1 MDASVKRKS
10 CNGDDREGDCMKK
23 IDLHIH
29 TVATVSDHCFE
40 FSMDTLQSYVE
51 SKKLDAIAVTNH
63 NLFDRKQYEE
73 ICKKISIPVF
83 PGIEIDVEQGH
94 LLLIT
99 SPEDLEDFEPRC
111 KHIQEMNSTNTF
123 WISED
128 DLLKYFPNIKK
139 YVLIPHYDKSPK
151 LDLQRIPKI
160 KEHITC
166 GEVTSIKKFIA
177 MKKRSEELV
186 PILFSDERM
195 ENQKTH
201 FPDRQTFIDI
211 EELSINA
218 LKHALR
224 DRAKVSFSPDEGNV
238 LFQILD
244 NGLQIS
250 TGLTV
255 VMGGRSSGKSYT
267 LDAINNQYEHAA
279 YIRQFELLAR
289 DEEADKKRFDELLRR
304 KGDTITQEFLQ
315 PFRNVID
322 DIQSIDLRVD
332 EKEIETYLEMLK
344 KSAAEVERQDAFAK
358 ARLFSE
364 TLFDIKDLSSLKKL
378 IEAVEVLISNLEYRE
393 LVNSH
398 IERKALLKLAIS
410 LRKKYIDESQSASA
424 MKCVNNIVDNIKTEL
439 STRTTNTVI
448 PEIDFYRI
456 LLNQRKIKKFSAI
469 AQAVRKERIIEQ
481 KSIHSFNVVAKTRPF
496 NGAQELHLV
505 FKTSEALAP
514 LYDKYNN
521 PYEYLCL
528 LRKIQNIPSSE
539 YHKFFAYI
547 EYEVL
552 NKYGTKASGG
562 ERSEYNL
569 LQRLKDALQEDILI
583 LDEPESSFDNIFLK
597 DGVDILLKELSE
609 HIPVVIATHNNT
621 IGASVHPDFLIYTEK
636 EIASDNTIKYHLYSG
651 YPTSEDLTDLEGNKL
666 KRRSIM
672 LNCLEAG
679 EEAYLERS
687 KTYEVP
693 LH

>member
-1 MDASVKRKS
+1 
-10 CNGDDREGDCMKK
+10 MKK
-23 IDLHIH
+23 VDLHIH
-29 TVATVSDHCFE
+29 TVATVSDHYFE

-51 SKKLDAIAVTNH
+51 CKELDAIAVTNH

-73 ICKKISIPVF
+73 ICEKISVPVF

-99 SPEDLEDFEPRC
+99 SPDDLDDFEPRC
-111 KHIQEMNSTNTF
+111 KHIQGKNSTNTS

-128 DLLKYFPNIKK
+128 DLLEYFPNIGK
-139 YVLIPHYDKSPK
+139 YILIPHYDKSPK
-151 LDLQRIPKI
+151 LELHRIPKI
-160 KEHITC
+160 KDYITC
-166 GEVTSIKKFIA
+166 GEVTSVKKFIS
-177 MKKRSEELV
+177 MKKRNEELV

-195 ENQKTH
+195 ENRGVQ

-218 LKHALR
+218 LKHA
-224 DRAKVSFSPDEGNV
+224 
-238 LFQILD
+238 
-244 NGLQIS
+244 
-250 TGLTV
+250 
-255 VMGGRSSGKSYT
+255 SGKSYT
-267 LDAINNQYEHAA
+267 LDAINDQYEHAA

-289 DEEADKKRFDELLRR
+289 DEEADKRRFDELLRR
-304 KGDTITQEFLQ
+304 KGDSITQEFLQ

-322 DIQSIDLRVD
+322 NVQAVDLRAD
-332 EKEIETYLEMLK
+332 EREIETYLEMLK

-358 ARLFSE
+358 AKLFSE

-378 IEAVEVLISNLEYRE
+378 IEAVDVLISNLEYRE
-393 LVNSH
+393 LINSH
-398 IERKALLKLAIS
+398 IERKALLNLAIS
-410 LRKKYIDESQSASA
+410 LRKKYISESQLASA
-424 MKCVNNIVDNIKTEL
+424 MKCVNDIVGNIKTEL
-439 STRTTNTVI
+439 SSRTTNTVI

-456 LLNQRKIKKFSAI
+456 LLNQRKIEKFVAI
-469 AQAVRKERIIEQ
+469 VKGIQQKRIIEQ
-481 KSIHSFNVVAKTRPF
+481 KSVHSFNIVAKSRPF
-496 NGAQELHLV
+496 NGAQELHSV
-505 FKTSEALAP
+505 FRTSDALTP
-514 LYDKYNN
+514 LYEKYND
-521 PYEYLCL
+521 PYEYLCS
-528 LRKIQNIPSSE
+528 LRKNQNIPSSE

-569 LQRLKDALQEDILI
+569 LQRVK
-583 LDEPESSFDNIFLK
+583 ESSFDNIFLK
-597 DGVDILLKELSE
+597 DGVDVLLKELSE

-636 EIASDNTIKYHLYSG
+636 EITPDGAITYHLYSG
-651 YPTSEDLTDLEGNKL
+651 YPTSEELTDLEGNKL

-687 KTYEVP
+687 KTYEVS

>member
-1 MDASVKRKS
+1 
-10 CNGDDREGDCMKK
+10 MKK
-23 IDLHIH
+23 VDLHIH
-29 TVATVSDHCFE
+29 TVATVSDHYFE

-51 SKKLDAIAVTNH
+51 CKELDAIAVTNH

-73 ICKKISIPVF
+73 ICKKISVPVF

-99 SPEDLEDFEPRC
+99 SPEDLDDFEPRC
-111 KHIQEMNSTNTF
+111 KYIQEINSTNTS

-128 DLLKYFPNIKK
+128 NLLEYFPNIGK

-151 LDLQRIPKI
+151 LELHRIPKI
-160 KEHITC
+160 KDHITC
-166 GEVTSIKKFIA
+166 GEVTSVKKFIS

-195 ENQKTH
+195 ENRGAQ

-224 DRAKVSFSPDEGNV
+224 DRAKVSLSPDEGNV

-255 VMGGRSSGKSYT
+255 VLGGRSSGKSHT
-267 LDAINNQYEHAA
+267 LDAINDQYEHAA

-289 DEEADKKRFDELLRR
+289 DEEADKRRFDELLRR
-304 KGDTITQEFLQ
+304 KGDSITQEFLQ

-322 DIQSIDLRVD
+322 DVQGIDLRAD

-358 ARLFSE
+358 AKLFSE
-364 TLFDIKDLSSLKKL
+364 TLFDIKELSSLKRL
-378 IEAVEVLISNLEYRE
+378 IEAVDVLISNLEYRE
-393 LVNSH
+393 LINSH
-398 IERKALLKLAIS
+398 IERKALLNLAIS
-410 LRKKYIDESQSASA
+410 LRKKYIAESQSASN
-424 MKCVNNIVDNIKTEL
+424 MKYINDIVSSIKTEL
-439 STRTTNTVI
+439 SSRTTNTVV

-456 LLNQRKIKKFSAI
+456 LLNQRKIKNFSAI
-469 AQAVRKERIIEQ
+469 AKGIQQKRVIEQ
-481 KSIHSFNVVAKTRPF
+481 KSVYSFTIVAKSRPF
-496 NGAQELHLV
+496 SGAQELHSV
-505 FKTSEALAP
+505 FKTNDALKP
-514 LYDKYNN
+514 IYEKYND

-528 LRKIQNIPSSE
+528 LRKNQNIPSSE
-539 YHKFFAYI
+539 YHKFFACI

-569 LQRLKDALQEDILI
+569 LQRVKDALQEDILI

-597 DGVDILLKELSE
+597 DGVDVLLKELSE

-636 EIASDNTIKYHLYSG
+636 EIAPDGTIKYHLYSG
-651 YPTSEDLTDLEGNKL
+651 YPTSEELTDLEGNKL

>member
-1 MDASVKRKS
+1 
-10 CNGDDREGDCMKK
+10 MKK
-23 IDLHIH
+23 VDLHIH
-29 TVATVSDHCFE
+29 TIATVSDYYFE
-40 FSMDTLQSYVE
+40 FSMDTLQSYIDCKE
-51 SKKLDAIAVTNH
+51 LDAIAITNH

-83 PGIEIDVEQGH
+83 PGVEIDVEQGH

-99 SPEDLEDFEPRC
+99 SMEDLDDFESRC
-111 KHIQEMNSTNTF
+111 NDIQKINSTNTS
-123 WISED
+123 WMSED
-128 DLLKYFPNIKK
+128 DLLGYFPNIEK
-139 YVLIPHYDKSPK
+139 YVLIPHYDKNPK
-151 LDLQRIPKI
+151 LELHRISKI
-160 KEHITC
+160 KDHITC

-177 MKKRSEELV
+177 MKKKSDDLV
-186 PILFSDERM
+186 PVLFSDERM
-195 ENQKTH
+195 KKGGSH
-201 FPDRQTFIDI
+201 FSDRQTFIDI
-211 EELSINA
+211 EELSVNA

-224 DRAKVSFSPDEGNV
+224 DRAKVSLSPDEGNI
-238 LFQILD
+238 LFKILD

-255 VMGGRSSGKSYT
+255 VLGGRSSGKSYT
-267 LDAINNQYEHAA
+267 LDAINDQYEHAA

-304 KGDTITQEFLQ
+304 KGDSITQEFLQ
-315 PFRNVID
+315 PFKNVID
-322 DIQSIDLRVD
+322 DVQEIDLRTD
-332 EKEIETYLEMLK
+332 EKEIEIYLEMLK

-358 ARLFSE
+358 AKLFSE
-364 TLFDIKDLSSLKKL
+364 TLFDIKELSSLKNL
-378 IEAVEVLISNLEYRE
+378 IEAVDILISNLEYRE
-393 LVNSH
+393 LINSH
-398 IERKALLKLAIS
+398 IERKALLNLAIS
-410 LRKKYIDESQSASA
+410 LRKKYIAESQLASN
-424 MKCVNNIVDNIKTEL
+424 MEYINDIVSSIKTEL
-439 STRTTNTVI
+439 SSRTTNTVV

-469 AQAVRKERIIEQ
+469 AKGIQQKRVIEQ
-481 KSIHSFNVVAKTRPF
+481 KSVYSFTIVAKARPF

-505 FKTSEALAP
+505 FKTNEALKP
-514 LYDKYNN
+514 IYEKYND

-528 LRKIQNIPSSE
+528 LRKNQNIPSSE
-539 YHKFFAYI
+539 YHKFFVYI

-597 DGVDILLKELSE
+597 DGVDVLLKELSE

-636 EIASDNTIKYHLYSG
+636 EITPDGAIKYHLYSG
-651 YPTSEDLTDLEGNKL
+651 YPTSEELTDLEGNKL
-666 KRRSIM
+666 NRRSIM

-687 KTYEVP
+687 KTYEVS

>member
-1 MDASVKRKS
+1 
-10 CNGDDREGDCMKK
+10 MKK
-23 IDLHIH
+23 VDLHIH
-29 TVATVSDHCFE
+29 TVATVSDHYFE

-51 SKKLDAIAVTNH
+51 CKKLDAIAVTNH

-73 ICKKISIPVF
+73 ICEKISVPVF
-83 PGIEIDVEQGH
+83 PGIEIDVERGH
-94 LLLIT
+94 LLLIA
-99 SPEDLEDFEPRC
+99 SPDDLDDFEPRC
-111 KHIQEMNSTNTF
+111 KHIQEKNSTNTSS
-123 WISED
+123 ISED
-128 DLLKYFPNIKK
+128 DLLEYFPTMEK
-139 YVLIPHYDKSPK
+139 YILIPHYDKSPK
-151 LDLQRIPKI
+151 LELHRIPKL
-160 KEHITC
+160 KDYITC
-166 GEVTSIKKFIA
+166 GEVASVKKKKKFIS
-177 MKKRSEELV
+177 MKKRSGELV

-195 ENQKTH
+195 ENRKAQ

-224 DRAKVSFSPDEGNV
+224 DRAKVSLSPDEGNV

-255 VMGGRSSGKSYT
+255 VLGGRSSGKSYT

-289 DEEADKKRFDELLRR
+289 DEETDKRRFDDLLRR
-304 KGDTITQEFLQ
+304 KGDSITQEFLR

-322 DIQSIDLRVD
+322 NVQTVDLRAD
-332 EKEIETYLEMLK
+332 EKEIEAYLEMLK
-344 KSAAEVERQDAFAK
+344 NSAAEVERQDTFAK

-364 TLFDIKDLSSLKKL
+364 TLFDIKDLSSLKKI
-378 IEAVEVLISNLEYRE
+378 IEAVDVLISNLEYRE
-393 LVNSH
+393 LINSH
-398 IERKALLKLAIS
+398 IERKALLNLAIS
-410 LRKKYIDESQSASA
+410 LRKKYISESQLASA
-424 MKCVNNIVDNIKTEL
+424 MKYVNDIVGNIKTTL
-439 STRTTNTVI
+439 SSRTTNTVI
-448 PEIDFYRI
+448 PEIDFYKI
-456 LLNQRKIKKFSAI
+456 LLNRRKIEKFVAI
-469 AQAVRKERIIEQ
+469 AKGIQQKRIIEQ
-481 KSIHSFNVVAKTRPF
+481 KSVHSFNIVARSRPF
-496 NGAQELHLV
+496 NGAQELHSV
-505 FKTSEALAP
+505 FKTNDALTP

-528 LRKIQNIPSSE
+528 LRKNQNIPSSE
-539 YHKFFAYI
+539 YHKFFANI

-569 LQRLKDALQEDILI
+569 LQRVKDALQEDILI

-597 DGVDILLKELSE
+597 DGVDSLLKELSE

-636 EIASDNTIKYHLYSG
+636 EITPDGAIKYHLYSG
-651 YPTSEDLTDLEGNKL
+651 YPTSEELTDLEGNKL

-687 KTYEVP
+687 KTYEVS

>member
-1 MDASVKRKS
+1 
-10 CNGDDREGDCMKK
+10 MKK
-23 IDLHIH
+23 VDLHIH
-29 TVATVSDHCFE
+29 TVATVSDHYFE

-51 SKKLDAIAVTNH
+51 CKELDAIAVTNH

-73 ICKKISIPVF
+73 ICEKISVPVF

-99 SPEDLEDFEPRC
+99 SPDDLDDFEPRC
-111 KHIQEMNSTNTF
+111 KHIQGKNSTNTS

-128 DLLKYFPNIKK
+128 DLLEYFPNIGK
-139 YVLIPHYDKSPK
+139 YILIPHYDKSPK
-151 LDLQRIPKI
+151 LELHRIPKI
-160 KEHITC
+160 KDYITC
-166 GEVTSIKKFIA
+166 GEVTSVKKFIS
-177 MKKRSEELV
+177 MKKRNEELV

-195 ENQKTH
+195 ENRGVQ

-224 DRAKVSFSPDEGNV
+224 DRAKVSLSPDEGNV

-255 VMGGRSSGKSYT
+255 VLGGRSSGKSYT
-267 LDAINNQYEHAA
+267 LDAINDQYEHAA

-289 DEEADKKRFDELLRR
+289 DEEADKRRFDELLRR
-304 KGDTITQEFLQ
+304 KGDSITQEFLQ

-322 DIQSIDLRVD
+322 NVQAVDLRAD
-332 EKEIETYLEMLK
+332 EREIETYLEMLK

-358 ARLFSE
+358 AKLFSE

-378 IEAVEVLISNLEYRE
+378 IEAVDVLISNLEYRE
-393 LVNSH
+393 LINSH
-398 IERKALLKLAIS
+398 IERKSLLNLAIS
-410 LRKKYIDESQSASA
+410 LRKKYISESQLASA
-424 MKCVNNIVDNIKTEL
+424 MKCVNDIVGNIKTEL
-439 STRTTNTVI
+439 SSRTTNTVI

-456 LLNQRKIKKFSAI
+456 LLNQRKIEKFVAI
-469 AQAVRKERIIEQ
+469 VKGIQQKRIIEQ
-481 KSIHSFNVVAKTRPF
+481 KSVHSFNIVAKSRPF
-496 NGAQELHLV
+496 NGAQELHSV
-505 FKTSEALAP
+505 FRTSDALTP
-514 LYDKYNN
+514 LYEKYND
-521 PYEYLCL
+521 PYEYLCS
-528 LRKIQNIPSSE
+528 LRKNQNIPSSE

-569 LQRLKDALQEDILI
+569 LQRVKDALQEDILI

-597 DGVDILLKELSE
+597 DGVDVLLKELSE

-636 EIASDNTIKYHLYSG
+636 EITPDGAITYHLYSG
-651 YPTSEDLTDLEGNKL
+651 YPTSEELTDLEGNKL

-687 KTYEVP
+687 KTYEVS

>member
-10 CNGDDREGDCMKK
+10 RIGDDRKGDCMKK

-111 KHIQEMNSTNTF
+111 KHIQEMNSTNTS

-304 KGDTITQEFLQ
+304 KGDSITQEFLQ

-322 DIQSIDLRVD
+322 DVQSIDLRVD

-358 ARLFSE
+358 VKLFSE
-364 TLFDIKDLSSLKKL
+364 TLFDIKELSSLKNL
-378 IEAVEVLISNLEYRE
+378 IEAVDVLISNLEYRD
-393 LVNSH
+393 LINSH
-398 IERKALLKLAIS
+398 IERKELLNLAIS
-410 LRKKYIDESQSASA
+410 LRKKYIAESQLAST
-424 MKCVNNIVDNIKTEL
+424 KKYINDIVSNIKTEL
-439 STRTTNTVI
+439 SSRTTNTVI

-481 KSIHSFNVVAKTRPF
+481 KSIYSFNVVAKTRPF
-496 NGAQELHLV
+496 NGAQELHSV

-521 PYEYLCL
+521 PYGYLCL

-666 KRRSIM
+666 KRRLIM

-679 EEAYLERS
+679 ENAYLERS

>member
-1 MDASVKRKS
+1 
-10 CNGDDREGDCMKK
+10 MKK
-23 IDLHIH
+23 VDLHIH
-29 TVATVSDHCFE
+29 TVATVSDHYFE

-51 SKKLDAIAVTNH
+51 CKELDAIAVTNH

-73 ICKKISIPVF
+73 IREKISVPVF

-99 SPEDLEDFEPRC
+99 SPDDLDDFEPRC
-111 KHIQEMNSTNTF
+111 KHIQEKNSTKTS

-128 DLLKYFPNIKK
+128 DLLEYFPNIGK
-139 YVLIPHYDKSPK
+139 YILIPHYDKSPK
-151 LDLQRIPKI
+151 LELHRIPKI
-160 KEHITC
+160 KDHITC
-166 GEVTSIKKFIA
+166 GEVTSVKKFIS

-186 PILFSDERM
+186 PTLFSDERM
-195 ENQKTH
+195 ENRGAQ

-218 LKHALR
+218 LKH
-224 DRAKVSFSPDEGNV
+224 RAKVSISPDEGNV

-255 VMGGRSSGKSYT
+255 VLGGRSSGKSYT

-289 DEEADKKRFDELLRR
+289 DEETDKRRFDDLLRR
-304 KGDTITQEFLQ
+304 KGDSITQEFLR

-322 DIQSIDLRVD
+322 NVQTVDLRAD
-332 EKEIETYLEMLK
+332 EKEIEAYLEMLK
-344 KSAAEVERQDAFAK
+344 KSAAEVERQDIFAK

-364 TLFDIKDLSSLKKL
+364 TLFDIKDLSSLKKI
-378 IEAVEVLISNLEYRE
+378 IEAVDVLISNLEYRE
-393 LVNSH
+393 LINSY
-398 IERKALLKLAIS
+398 IERKALLNLAIS
-410 LRKKYIDESQSASA
+410 LRKKYISESQLASA
-424 MKCVNNIVDNIKTEL
+424 MKYVNDIVGNIKTTL
-439 STRTTNTVI
+439 SSRTTNTVI

-456 LLNQRKIKKFSAI
+456 LLNRRKIEKFVAI
-469 AQAVRKERIIEQ
+469 AKGIQQKRIIEQ
-481 KSIHSFNVVAKTRPF
+481 KSVHSFNIVARSRPF
-496 NGAQELHLV
+496 NGAQELHSV
-505 FKTSEALAP
+505 FKTNDALTP

-528 LRKIQNIPSSE
+528 LRKNQNIPSSE
-539 YHKFFAYI
+539 YHKFFANI

-569 LQRLKDALQEDILI
+569 LQRVKDALQEDILI

-597 DGVDILLKELSE
+597 DGVDSLLKELSE

-636 EIASDNTIKYHLYSG
+636 EITPDGAIKYHLYSG
-651 YPTSEDLTDLEGNKL
+651 YPTSEELTDLEGNKL

-687 KTYEVP
+687 KTYEVS